1 MMIDE
6 RLVIFNVSRHM
17 YEYSIK
23 KVYQN
28 KAPNMHFRACQK
40 PYIDVQKRAVNMHLH
55 PFICY
60 QNMTMQSTIMSLMLL
75 WLLLLMMYSDYCPNI
90 C

>member
-1 MMIDE
+1 MA
-6 RLVIFNVSRHM
+6 NVRIHT
-17 YEYSIK
+17 K

-40 PYIDVQKRAVNMHLH
+40 EYIDVKRRAVNMHLQ

-75 WLLLLMMYSDYCPNI
+75 LPMMMYSDYCPNI